1 MRRILPRR
9 ARPLPRRLINPNTQL
24 PRPHVLVLAV
34 PFVVLILIVLF
45 HRHEEKVARSRPL
58 LSNGTHAFY
67 PTTLVVSLD
76 GFKPAYLTDKSHLV
90 PNILA
95 LGREKG
101 IRAESMQPC
110 FPSLT
115 FPNHWSL
122 MTGLYP
128 ESHGIVANDFWAKEL
143 EEEFHFN
150 RPSSLDGRWWG
161 GEPLWAVAE
170 KAGRKAA
177 NIMW

>member
-1 MRRILPRR
+1 ML
-9 ARPLPRRLINPNTQL
+9 
-24 PRPHVLVLAV
+24 VLVV
-34 PFVVLILIVLF
+34 PFVVLVLIVLL
-45 HRHEEKVARSRPL
+45 HRHEEKLAHSRPL
-58 LSNGTHAFY
+58 LSNGTHTFY

-76 GFKPAYLTDKSHLV
+76 GFKPAYLADKAHLV

-95 LGREKG
+95 LGKEHG
-101 IRAESMQPC
+101 VRAESMQPC

-128 ESHGIVANDFWAKEL
+128 ESHGIVANDFWAQEL

-150 RPSSLDGRWWG
+150 HPSSLEGRWWG